1 MEGAPAV
8 LRLERGRAGEEEL
21 AAVAV
26 VLLALRARTRGRAE
40 LGRGVPRGWDW
51 WKRPGGGYVAPGSWR

>member
-8 LRLERGRAGEEEL
+8 LRLERGRACEEEL

-26 VLLALRARTRGRAE
+26 VLLALRGRGRA
-40 LGRGVPRGWDW
+40 GPVRGVSPGWKW
-51 WKRPGGGYVAPGSWR
+51 WERPGDYAAPGSWR